1 MSLFIIKHTNE
12 KETDFLQKKRSE
24 PEVSEI
30 TIPIRL
36 STTKKIK
43 LGPWNKDE
51 DNILLKWVKD
61 NGPHHWGECAQILK
75 ERTGKQCRERW
86 RNCLVNG
93 IKKGEWTPEE
103 NLLVLK
109 LYEKF
114 KSYKK
119 MIPAFPGRTENA
131 LKNRFFIQLRKTA
144 IKNNKQNVSKIKL
157 DELKSYLKETIEKT
171 EEIYYKNNKNATK
184 ENFEEYLT
192 EITKLIN
199 NSQKGTSIYL
209 KDLRDKIINNN
220 YDSDSFGIE
229 DEDEQEEKNKKQ
241 KNQKERKP
249 KEVNNNN
256 TRKKPDIKKE
266 KSSKKKNSKNK
277 EAKQNSGS
285 IKEKSKSK
293 LFSQKSISFN
303 NSRYSFRNRTST
315 KNQFGDDAEFPV
327 PLSVKKSGSY
337 YLRNNTLRSSNS
349 NYFRGSSNLKNSYI
363 LYKGSSFLSPY
374 NRQSQSNRFNINSG
388 NFDNF

>member
-157 DELKSYLKETIEKT
+157 DELKSYLKETIEKA
-171 EEIYYKNNKNATK
+171 EEIY
-184 ENFEEYLT
+184 
-192 EITKLIN
+192 
-199 NSQKGTSIYL
+199 
-209 KDLRDKIINNN
+209 
-220 YDSDSFGIE
+220 
-229 DEDEQEEKNKKQ
+229 
-241 KNQKERKP
+241 
-249 KEVNNNN
+249 
-256 TRKKPDIKKE
+256 
-266 KSSKKKNSKNK
+266 
-277 EAKQNSGS
+277 
-285 IKEKSKSK
+285 
-293 LFSQKSISFN
+293 
-303 NSRYSFRNRTST
+303 
-315 KNQFGDDAEFPV
+315 
-327 PLSVKKSGSY
+327 
-337 YLRNNTLRSSNS
+337 
-349 NYFRGSSNLKNSYI
+349 I
-363 LYKGSSFLSPY
+363 L
-374 NRQSQSNRFNINSG
+374 
-388 NFDNF
+388 